1 MAVPELQTIDIG
13 DGRQV
18 SYREAGSGTP
28 VVILHGLGGR
38 SESWAPQYE
47 GLADRWRVIGW
58 DAPGYGESS
67 EMPEDEPLAAD
78 YVAIA
83 RRFVD
88 ALGLERFH
96 LVGHSVG
103 TVLAAGYHKRHPER
117 LLSLTLAEAV
127 TGNGAQPREAQDKAI
142 AARLDDLAKLGTAE
156 YARTRTPNSLSPDAD
171 PEVIARAVAFAAEMK
186 VPGFSKLFVALVR
199 ANIFDEVTPLAVPGM
214 IVAGSDD
221 RSAPPEVVRS
231 IAERYPG
238 ITHHVI
244 PGIGHQIAMEKPQEF
259 VGLLRSHLSAA
270 EGSAAA
276 AE

>member
-1 MAVPELQTIDIG
+1 MVVPELRTVGIG
-13 DGRQV
+13 DGRRV
-18 SYREAGSGTP
+18 SYREAGKGTP

-47 GLADRWRVIGW
+47 GLANRWRVIGW

-67 EMPEDEPLAAD
+67 EMPEYEPLIGD
-78 YVAIA
+78 YVKIV

-88 ALGLERFH
+88 ALGLDRFH

-103 TVLAAGYHKRHPER
+103 TVLAACLHRRHPDR

-127 TGNGAQPREAQDKAI
+127 TGNGAQPRDKQDAVI
-142 AARLDDLAKLGTAE
+142 VARLDDLAKLGPAE
-156 YARTRTPNSLSPDAD
+156 YARTRTPNSLSPRAD
-171 PEVIARAVAFAAEMK
+171 PEVVARAVAFAAGMQ
-186 VPGFSKLFVALVR
+186 VPGYAKLFVALVR

-214 IVAGSDD
+214 IVAGGDD
-221 RSAPPEVVRS
+221 KSAPPEMVKS

-244 PGIGHQIAMEKPQEF
+244 PGIGHQIALEKPQEF
-259 VGLLRSHLSAA
+259 VGLLRAHLSAA
-270 EGSAAA
+270 EAAA
-276 AE
+276 QAAE